1 MTIAVN
7 VKSVAIV
14 LMLTLISTPR
24 SSAFL
29 FSSTPVSRQQRDSAS
44 RRSSKSCSSSL
55 NFYPCSNR
63 AVLVEPTIDSITH
76 YATPTDGEGAQSG
89 DDEEDNTNFSKNPFA
104 KINSF
109 LDTPIL
115 DPNNKN
121 DQGPVAEILKDFVRD
136 EPQLAQV
143 AFSGIVVTIFFVGLR
158 IFNAVRYGGL

>member
-7 VKSVAIV
+7 VKSVAIM

>member
-7 VKSVAIV
+7 VKSVAIM

-44 RRSSKSCSSSL
+44 WRSSKSCSSSIY
-55 NFYPCSNR
+55 FYSCNR

-143 AFSGIVVTIFFVGLR
+143 AFSGIVVTIFFIGLR
-158 IFNAVRYGGL
+158 IFNAVRYGGF